1 MNKKKK
7 ICFLRF
13 YLPGFKSGGPVRT
26 IANLIDNIG
35 EDYLFHVVTSDR
47 DVHDYKSFQSIKV
60 DSWNKAYNSE
70 IFYRSSFLYYLYQIP
85 KFFSKESY
93 DYIYLNSFF
102 SFQFSIIVLLFR
114 FLKII
119 PNKKIIIA
127 PRGEFSKS
135 ALKIKLI
142 QKIIYINIFKI
153 LKLYKNVTWQA
164 SSIYELNDIRKIFRK
179 KNLSIKIA
187 PDIPE
192 INFEQNK
199 KNLSW
204 DMNPLKIIFLSRISS
219 IKNLDFAIKVLKELE
234 INIHFEIV
242 GPICDKD
249 FWDYCLKLLKELPAN
264 ISYDYLGSI
273 NHKDVRKI
281 ISNSHLFF
289 LPTKSENYGH
299 TIFESLSVGTPVL
312 ISDQT
317 PWRDLSKHNA
327 GWDLPLLNKINFVKS
342 INNLSKLS
350 LKKYEQKRID
360 ALNFAKKR
368 INISEILE
376 SNRDLFY

>member
-1 MNKKKK
+1 MKKKK
-7 ICFLRF
+7 IICFVRF

-35 EDYLFHVVTSDR
+35 EEYLFHIVTSDR
-47 DVHDYKSFQSIKV
+47 DVYDYKSFKSIKV
-60 DSWNKAYNSE
+60 DNWNKANNCE
-70 IFYRSSFLYYLYQIP
+70 IFYKSIFLNYLYQIP
-85 KFFSKESY
+85 KFFSKASY

-102 SFQFSIIVLLFR
+102 SFEFSIIVLLFR

-135 ALKIKLI
+135 ALKIKVI
-142 QKIIYINIFKI
+142 QKNIYLNIFKL
-153 LKLYKNVTWQA
+153 LKLDKNVIWQA
-164 SSIYELNDIRKIFRK
+164 SSIYELNDIKNIFRK
-179 KNLSIKIA
+179 RSLKIKIA

-192 INFEQNK
+192 INFEQNN
-199 KNLSW
+199 KNLKW

-219 IKNLDFAIKVLKELE
+219 IKNLDFAIKVLKELK

-242 GPICDKD
+242 GPICDRE
-249 FWDYCLKLLKELPAN
+249 FWKYCLKLLKELPSN

-273 NHKDVRKI
+273 KHVEVREI
-281 ISNSHLFF
+281 ISNRHLFF

-312 ISDQT
+312 ISNQT

-327 GWDLPLLNKINFVKS
+327 GWDLPLLNKIAFVES
-342 INNLSKLS
+342 INNLSNSHLS
-350 LKKYEQKRID
+350 
-360 ALNFAKKR
+360 
-368 INISEILE
+368 NIS
-376 SNRDLFY
+376 RKD